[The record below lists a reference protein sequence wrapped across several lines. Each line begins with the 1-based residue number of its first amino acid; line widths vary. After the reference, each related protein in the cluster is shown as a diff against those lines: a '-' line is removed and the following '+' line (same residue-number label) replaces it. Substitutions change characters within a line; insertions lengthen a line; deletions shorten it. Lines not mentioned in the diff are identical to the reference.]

1 MSRPLVVLPLDGDP
15 NPAVRKATADGWRP
29 ERSLDVPEEPW
40 DLGAARHLAVASIE
54 TAESAAAALL
64 LAVRGAGLVVF
75 LDPDAPW
82 AGGFLA
88 DLDRID
94 TPAPDIIDAGAGAG
108 AAIPLSDEQCALLDL
123 LAAGASIASAA
134 ASLYVSLR
142 TANRRIAEARKALG
156 AASTS
161 EAVVAYSRL
170 RERN

>member
-1 MSRPLVVLPLDGDP
+1 MNRPLVVLALDGDP

-29 ERSLDVPEEPW
+29 QRSLDVPEGPW
-40 DLGAARHLAVASIE
+40 DLGAARHLAVGSIE
-54 TAESAAAALL
+54 HADAAAAALL

-75 LDPDAPW
+75 LDPEAPW

-88 DLDRID
+88 DLDRIAA
-94 TPAPDIIDAGAGAG
+94 PAPDTADSRTAM
-108 AAIPLSDEQCALLDL
+108 PLTDEQCALLDL

-142 TANRRIAEARKALG
+142 TANRRIADARKALG